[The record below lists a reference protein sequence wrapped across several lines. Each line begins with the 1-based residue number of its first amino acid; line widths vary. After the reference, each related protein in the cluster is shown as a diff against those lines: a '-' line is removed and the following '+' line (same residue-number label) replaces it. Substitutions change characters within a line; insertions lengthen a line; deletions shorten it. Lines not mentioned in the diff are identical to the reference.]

1 MGIAKIVLNEDLKH
15 NTEELLKI
23 RERVSEKIK
32 FEKSTSLFAEK
43 ILDGYQFMK
52 LKKVENKQINKY

>member
-1 MGIAKIVLNEDLKH
+1 MGIAEIVLNEDLKH

-43 ILDGYQFMK
+43 NLRWIPIYEA
-52 LKKVENKQINKY
+52 KKSRK